1 MQGDKKVVEYLNKIL
16 KNELTAINQ
25 YFLHSSICRDWGYL
39 GLAGYMRQEA
49 MEEMHH
55 ADVLIQRILFLES
68 LPNLREMSAL
78 RIGKDVKKQL
88 ENDLAL
94 EIEAIARLNEAIA
107 AAVAAGDNG
116 SRDLFQKILVDEEG
130 HVDWLEAQLGM
141 IQQMGLGVY
150 LSQQM
155 GSTGGGAGAG
165 AA

>member
-1 MQGDKKVVEYLNKIL
+1 
-16 KNELTAINQ
+16 
-25 YFLHSSICRDWGYL
+25 
-39 GLAGYMRQEA
+39 
-49 MEEMHH
+49 MHH

-68 LPNLREMSAL
+68 LPNLREMFAL

-155 GSTGGGAGAG
+155 GSTGGGGGAG